1 MDPSDRSRSTHT
13 CTDLPPVLAILGP
26 GQIHRSCGRL
36 RLSLAGS
43 PVAHAVPS
51 SLSFGTNLPSRAA
64 PHPALQRRSC
74 LRLLPG
80 LCLREGNDFHILSS
94 WFHGRTSV
102 GDPAH
107 GNTAAG
113 SLPLHWSEK
122 IYRIG
127 RRRFFTT
134 GPGPSA
140 RETKAPA
147 QFPAAVPRSSDRSPP
162 AKTNHHTRSPR
173 PEAQMVLPPPLD
185 RPRRIPSR
193 FPASLRF

>member
-94 WFHGRTSV
+94 WFHGRTS
-102 GDPAH
+102 
-107 GNTAAG
+107 AATSRRFPTV
-113 SLPLHWSEK
+113 SLGCPHQRLSR
-122 IYRIG
+122 RIKRG
-127 RRRFFTT
+127 KQASSRPSRKRRRV
-134 GPGPSA
+134 
-140 RETKAPA
+140 
-147 QFPAAVPRSSDRSPP
+147 AALPITSSPKFIFRVIHSFSRACKNGAD
-162 AKTNHHTRSPR
+162 AKFY
-173 PEAQMVLPPPLD
+173 
-185 RPRRIPSR
+185 RR
-193 FPASLRF
+193 